1 MNDQNTT
8 LGLCEWSHTKVF
20 SCPYHPSRTYISMCM
35 QAAGW
40 LLLMLFLSLF
50 HFIPISNQTPF
61 SEMEI
66 EQEASRNEKGVGECG
81 EMMRVC
87 DDKRRMYYVVWE
99 DLSVVVPNFG
109 NGHTKRLLNGLSG
122 YAEPNR
128 IMAIMGPSGSGKS
141 TLLDALAGRLSRNV
155 IMSGNVV
162 INGKKRK
169 LDYGGVAYVTQE
181 DTLLGTLTV
190 RETISYSA
198 NLRLPSSM
206 SKEEVNDLIEG
217 TIMEMGLQE
226 CADRL
231 IGNWHLRGISGGE
244 KKRLSIALEILTR
257 PSLLFLDEP
266 TSGLDSASAYFVAQT
281 LRNIA
286 HDGKTVISSIH
297 QPSSEVFSLFDH
309 LFLLSGGQ
317 TIYFGAAQKA
327 VEFFAKAG
335 FPCPSRRNP
344 SDHFLRCINSDFD
357 DVTTTMKA
365 SQRIHEGIS
374 TGLSTA
380 AIKAILIEKYRWS
393 EHATTAR
400 ARIKEI
406 SNINEGRDFESKSKC
421 EAKWWKQLS
430 TLTRRSFVNM
440 SRDVGYYWIRITIYV
455 ALSLCVGTIFYGVGS
470 SYRAIFARGACGAFI
485 SGFMTF
491 MSIGGFP
498 SFIEEMKVFD
508 KERRNGHYGVGVY
521 ILSNFLSS
529 FPFVAVMSFGT
540 GTITYYMVKFRSE
553 FSHFLYICLDLL
565 GCIAVVESSMM
576 IIASLVPNFL
586 MGLIIGAGYIGI
598 MMMTAGYFRQ
608 IPDLPKFFWRYPISY
623 INYGAW
629 GLQGAFKNDMIG
641 MEFDSL
647 EPGGPKLK
655 GEMILK
661 TMLGIQVDNSKWWD
675 LAAVMIILIF
685 LRVLFFFILKFKE
698 RVAPFLYGI
707 YAKQTLHRIN
717 KRPSFRKA
725 PSFPS
730 KRHQSLHPLS
740 SQEGLNSPIH

>member
-1 MNDQNTT
+1 
-8 LGLCEWSHTKVF
+8 
-20 SCPYHPSRTYISMCM
+20 
-35 QAAGW
+35 
-40 LLLMLFLSLF
+40 
-50 HFIPISNQTPF
+50 
-61 SEMEI
+61 MEI
-66 EQEASRNEKGVGECG
+66 ELATTNEKGVTDYGDTVSENNNNTNNN
-81 EMMRVC
+81 
-87 DDKRRMYYVVWE
+87 RRGMYLVWE
-99 DLSVVVPNFG
+99 DLTVVVPNFG
-109 NGHTKRLLNGLSG
+109 NGHTRRLLDGLSG

-155 IMSGNVV
+155 IMSGNVLL
-162 INGKKRK
+162 NGKKRR
-169 LDYGGVAYVTQE
+169 LDYGVVAYVTQE
-181 DTLLGTLTV
+181 DIMLGTLTV

-198 NLRLPSSM
+198 NLRLPSTM
-206 SKEEVNDLIEG
+206 TKEEVNDIIEG
-217 TIMEMGLQE
+217 TIMEMGLQD

-231 IGNWHLRGISGGE
+231 VGNWHLRGISGGE

-281 LRNIA
+281 LRNLG
-286 HDGKTVISSIH
+286 HDGKSTVISSIH
-297 QPSSEVFSLFDH
+297 QPSSEVFALFDD

-317 TIYFGAAQKA
+317 TIYFGPAQKA

-357 DVTTTMKA
+357 AVTTTMMA
-365 SQRIHEGIS
+365 CQRVHEEMSI
-374 TGLSTA
+374 TGSLSTA
-380 AIKAILIEKYRWS
+380 AIKATLIEKYRWS

-406 SNINEGRDFESKSKC
+406 STTEGHGFESKSKC

-430 TLTRRSFVNM
+430 TLTRRSVVNM

-455 ALSLCVGTIFYGVGS
+455 ALSLSVGTIFYGVGS

-498 SFIEEMKVFD
+498 SFIEEMKVFY
-508 KERRNGHYGVGVY
+508 KERLNGYYGVGVY

-529 FPFVAVMSFGT
+529 FPFVAVMSIAT
-540 GTITYYMVKFRSE
+540 GTITYYMVKFRTE
-553 FSHFLYICLDLL
+553 FSHYVYICLDLI

-586 MGLIIGAGYIGI
+586 MGLIIGAGYIGV

-608 IPDLPKFFWRYPISY
+608 IPDLPKIFWRYPISY

-655 GEMILK
+655 GEIILK
-661 TMLGIQVDNSKWWD
+661 TMLGIRVDISKWWD
-675 LAAVMIILIF
+675 LVAVMIILVL

-698 RVAPFLYGI
+698 RAAPFLYSI
-707 YAKQTLHRIN
+707 YARQTLQRIK
-717 KRPSFRKA
+717 KRPSFRKG

>member
-1 MNDQNTT
+1 
-8 LGLCEWSHTKVF
+8 
-20 SCPYHPSRTYISMCM
+20 
-35 QAAGW
+35 
-40 LLLMLFLSLF
+40 
-50 HFIPISNQTPF
+50 
-61 SEMEI
+61 
-66 EQEASRNEKGVGECG
+66 
-81 EMMRVC
+81 
-87 DDKRRMYYVVWE
+87 
-99 DLSVVVPNFG
+99 
-109 NGHTKRLLNGLSG
+109 
-122 YAEPNR
+122 
-128 IMAIMGPSGSGKS
+128 
-141 TLLDALAGRLSRNV
+141 
-155 IMSGNVV
+155 MSGNVLL
-162 INGKKRK
+162 NGKKRR
-169 LDYGGVAYVTQE
+169 LDYGVVAYVTQE
-181 DTLLGTLTV
+181 DILLGTLSV

-198 NLRLPSSM
+198 NLRLPATM
-206 SKEEVNDLIEG
+206 TKEEINDIVEG
-217 TIMEMGLQE
+217 TIMEMGLQD

-257 PSLLFLDEP
+257 PCLLFLDEP

-297 QPSSEVFSLFDH
+297 QPSSEVFALFDD

-317 TIYFGAAQKA
+317 TIYFGAAEKA

-357 DVTTTMKA
+357 TVTTTMMA
-365 SQRIHEGIS
+365 SRRIHEQKSLAPPLVDI
-374 TGLSTA
+374 STA

-393 EHATTAR
+393 EYATTAR

-406 SNINEGRDFESKSKC
+406 SNIEVDDSDESKSKSQ
-421 EAKWWKQLS
+421 AKWWKQLS
-430 TLTRRSFVNM
+430 TLTHRSFLNM

-455 ALSLCVGTIFYGVGS
+455 ALSLCVGTIFYEVGS

-498 SFIEEMKVFD
+498 SFIEEMKVFY
-508 KERRNGHYGVGVY
+508 KERLNGYYGIAVY

-529 FPFVAVMSFGT
+529 FPFVAMMSIST
-540 GTITYYMVKFRSE
+540 GTITYYMVKFGPE
-553 FSHFLYICLDLL
+553 FSHFLYICLDLIT
-565 GCIAVVESSMM
+565 CIAVVESSMM
-576 IIASLVPNFL
+576 IIAALVPNFL
-586 MGLIIGAGYIGI
+586 MGLIIGAGYIGV
-598 MMMTAGYFRQ
+598 MMMTSGFFRQ

-629 GLQGAFKNDMIG
+629 ALQGAYKNDMIG
-641 MEFDSL
+641 MEFDPL
-647 EPGGPKLK
+647 VPGGPKLK
-655 GEMILK
+655 GETIL
-661 TMLGIQVDNSKWWD
+661 TSMLGMRIDYSKWWD
-675 LAAVMIILIF
+675 LAVVTVILIL
-685 LRVLFFFILKFKE
+685 LRVLFFLVLKFKE
-698 RVAPFLYGI
+698 RATPFIHSI
-707 YAKQTLHRIN
+707 YAKQTLQRIK

-740 SQEGLNSPIH
+740 FQEGLNSPVN

>member
-1 MNDQNTT
+1 MQIELATT
-8 LGLCEWSHTKVF
+8 
-20 SCPYHPSRTYISMCM
+20 
-35 QAAGW
+35 
-40 LLLMLFLSLF
+40 
-50 HFIPISNQTPF
+50 
-61 SEMEI
+61 
-66 EQEASRNEKGVGECG
+66 NEKGVTDYGDTVSENNNNTNNN
-81 EMMRVC
+81 
-87 DDKRRMYYVVWE
+87 RRGMYLVWE
-99 DLSVVVPNFG
+99 DLTVVVPNFG
-109 NGHTKRLLNGLSG
+109 NGHTRRLLDGLSG

-155 IMSGNVV
+155 IMSGNVLL
-162 INGKKRK
+162 NGKKRR
-169 LDYGGVAYVTQE
+169 LDYGVVAYVTQE
-181 DTLLGTLTV
+181 DIMLGTLTV

-198 NLRLPSSM
+198 NLRLPSTM
-206 SKEEVNDLIEG
+206 TKEEVNDIIEG
-217 TIMEMGLQE
+217 TIMEMGLQD

-231 IGNWHLRGISGGE
+231 VGNWHLRGISGGE

-281 LRNIA
+281 LRNLG
-286 HDGKTVISSIH
+286 HDGKSTVISSIH
-297 QPSSEVFSLFDH
+297 QPSSEVFALFDD

-317 TIYFGAAQKA
+317 TIYFGPAQKA

-357 DVTTTMKA
+357 AVTTTMMA
-365 SQRIHEGIS
+365 CQRVHEEMSI
-374 TGLSTA
+374 TGSLSTA
-380 AIKAILIEKYRWS
+380 AIKATLIEKYRWS

-406 SNINEGRDFESKSKC
+406 STTEGHGFESKSKC

-430 TLTRRSFVNM
+430 TLTRRSVVNM

-455 ALSLCVGTIFYGVGS
+455 ALSLSVGTIFYGVGS

-498 SFIEEMKVFD
+498 SFIEEMKVFY
-508 KERRNGHYGVGVY
+508 KERLNGYYGVGVY

-529 FPFVAVMSFGT
+529 FPFVAVMSIAT
-540 GTITYYMVKFRSE
+540 GTITYYMVKFRTE
-553 FSHFLYICLDLL
+553 FSHYVYICLDLI

-586 MGLIIGAGYIGI
+586 MGLIIGAGYIGV

-608 IPDLPKFFWRYPISY
+608 IPDLPKIFWRYPISY

-655 GEMILK
+655 GEIILK
-661 TMLGIQVDNSKWWD
+661 TMLGIRVDISKWWD
-675 LAAVMIILIF
+675 LVAVMIILVL

-698 RVAPFLYGI
+698 RAAPFLYSI
-707 YAKQTLHRIN
+707 YARQTLQRIK
-717 KRPSFRKA
+717 KRPSFRKG

>member
-1 MNDQNTT
+1 
-8 LGLCEWSHTKVF
+8 
-20 SCPYHPSRTYISMCM
+20 
-35 QAAGW
+35 
-40 LLLMLFLSLF
+40 
-50 HFIPISNQTPF
+50 
-61 SEMEI
+61 MEI
-66 EQEASRNEKGVGECG
+66 ELATTNEKGVTDYGDTVSENNNNTNNN
-81 EMMRVC
+81 
-87 DDKRRMYYVVWE
+87 RRGMYLVWE
-99 DLSVVVPNFG
+99 DLTVVVPNFG
-109 NGHTKRLLNGLSG
+109 NGHTRRLLDGLSG

-141 TLLDALAGRLSRNV
+141 TLLDALA
-155 IMSGNVV
+155 
-162 INGKKRK
+162 
-169 LDYGGVAYVTQE
+169 
-181 DTLLGTLTV
+181 V

-198 NLRLPSSM
+198 NLRLPSTM
-206 SKEEVNDLIEG
+206 TKEEVNDIIEG
-217 TIMEMGLQE
+217 TIMEMGLQD

-231 IGNWHLRGISGGE
+231 VGNWHLRGISGGE

-281 LRNIA
+281 LRNLG
-286 HDGKTVISSIH
+286 HDGKSTVISSIH
-297 QPSSEVFSLFDH
+297 QPSSEVFALFDD

-317 TIYFGAAQKA
+317 TIYFGPAQKA

-357 DVTTTMKA
+357 AVTTTMMA
-365 SQRIHEGIS
+365 CQRVHEEMSI
-374 TGLSTA
+374 TGSLSTA
-380 AIKAILIEKYRWS
+380 AIKATLIEKYRWS

-406 SNINEGRDFESKSKC
+406 STTEGHGFESKSKC

-430 TLTRRSFVNM
+430 TLTRRSVVNM

-455 ALSLCVGTIFYGVGS
+455 ALSLSVGTIFYGVGS

-498 SFIEEMKVFD
+498 SFIEEMKVFY
-508 KERRNGHYGVGVY
+508 KERLNGYYGVGVY

-529 FPFVAVMSFGT
+529 FPFVAVMSIAT
-540 GTITYYMVKFRSE
+540 GTITYYMVKFRTE
-553 FSHFLYICLDLL
+553 FSHYVYICLDLI

-586 MGLIIGAGYIGI
+586 MGLIIGAGYIGV

-608 IPDLPKFFWRYPISY
+608 IPDLPKIFWRYPISY

-629 GLQGAFKNDMIG
+629 GLQ
-641 MEFDSL
+641 FDSL

-655 GEMILK
+655 GEIILK
-661 TMLGIQVDNSKWWD
+661 TMLGIRVDISKWWD
-675 LAAVMIILIF
+675 LVAVMIILVL

-698 RVAPFLYGI
+698 RAAPFLYSI
-707 YAKQTLHRIN
+707 YARQTLQRIK
-717 KRPSFRKA
+717 KRPSFRKG

>member
-1 MNDQNTT
+1 
-8 LGLCEWSHTKVF
+8 
-20 SCPYHPSRTYISMCM
+20 
-35 QAAGW
+35 
-40 LLLMLFLSLF
+40 
-50 HFIPISNQTPF
+50 
-61 SEMEI
+61 
-66 EQEASRNEKGVGECG
+66 
-81 EMMRVC
+81 
-87 DDKRRMYYVVWE
+87 MYLVWE
-99 DLSVVVPNFG
+99 DLTVVVPNFG
-109 NGHTKRLLNGLSG
+109 NGHTRRLLNGLNG
-122 YAEPNR
+122 FAEPNR

-155 IMSGNVV
+155 IMSGNVLL
-162 INGKKRK
+162 NGKKRR
-169 LDYGGVAYVTQE
+169 LDYGVVAYVTQE
-181 DTLLGTLTV
+181 DIMLGTLTV

-198 NLRLPSSM
+198 NLRLPCTM
-206 SKEEVNDLIEG
+206 TKEEVNDIVEG
-217 TIMEMGLQE
+217 TIMEMGLQD

-244 KKRLSIALEILTR
+244 KKRLSIAVEILTR
-257 PSLLFLDEP
+257 PCLLFLDEP

-297 QPSSEVFSLFDH
+297 QPSSEVFALFDD

-317 TIYFGAAQKA
+317 TIYFGTAEKA
-327 VEFFAKAG
+327 VEFFARAG

-357 DVTTTMKA
+357 AITTTVMA
-365 SQRIHEGIS
+365 TQRIHVYMPNNLFFQYHRFYRIS
-374 TGLSTA
+374 VTGSPTDLSTA
-380 AIKAILIEKYRWS
+380 AVKAKLIEKYRWS
-393 EHATTAR
+393 EHATIAR
-400 ARIKEI
+400 ERIKEI
-406 SNINEGRDFESKSKC
+406 SNIVGHDFESKTKC

-430 TLTRRSFVNM
+430 TLTHRSFVNM

-455 ALSLCVGTIFYGVGS
+455 ALSLCVGTIFFEIGS

-498 SFIEEMKVFD
+498 SFIEEMRVFY
-508 KERRNGHYGVGVY
+508 KERLNGYYGVAVY

-529 FPFVAVMSFGT
+529 FPFVAVMSIAT
-540 GTITYYMVKFRSE
+540 GTITYYMVKFRPE
-553 FSHFLYICLDLL
+553 FSHLLYICLDLI

-586 MGLIIGAGYIGI
+586 MGLIIGAGYIGV

-629 GLQGAFKNDMIG
+629 GLQGAYKNDMIG
-641 MEFDSL
+641 MEFDSSV
-647 EPGGPKLK
+647 PGGPKLK
-655 GEMILK
+655 GEIILK

-675 LAAVMIILIF
+675 LAAVMVILLS

-698 RVAPFLYGI
+698 RVAPFIYSI
-707 YAKQTLHRIN
+707 YAKQTLQRIK